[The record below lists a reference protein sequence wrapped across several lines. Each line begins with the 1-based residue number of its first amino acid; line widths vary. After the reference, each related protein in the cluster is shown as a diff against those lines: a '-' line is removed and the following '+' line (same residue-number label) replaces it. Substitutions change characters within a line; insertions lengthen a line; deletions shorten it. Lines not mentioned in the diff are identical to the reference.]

1 MFQHFYNTDMHNIYE
16 ILRSLIQLALYVLLI
31 ASMCKIFQKANEE
44 WWKALIPFYGNYVE
58 FKIAGKRKL
67 FWVQLIVSIV
77 SVVIGSILI
86 IASLAGIIDTS
97 FNSGRDSIRATESV
111 HILMFF
117 LGILIMIVPS
127 FIINAIKCVGLAR
140 SFGLSGGFAAGL
152 ILLPYVFYPILAF
165 GKSQY
170 IVQYQNPYGY
180 YDVNQYPQNCYNGQY
195 PQDYY
200 NNQYPQQYPQQYQQP
215 YYDPNQYQQPYC
227 DPNQYNSY
235 NQYQQQN
242 PNVQNQQDE
251 TIDLNQNPY
260 K

>member
-1 MFQHFYNTDMHNIYE
+1 MSQFFSDSDSNSIITVFNN
-16 ILRSLIQLALYVLLI
+16 LIRIALYVLMI
-31 ASMCKIFQKANEE
+31 VSMCKIFQKANEE
-44 WWKALIPFYGNYVE
+44 WWKAIIPFYGTYVE
-58 FKIAGKRKL
+58 YRIAGKKKL
-67 FWVQLIVSIV
+67 FWVQLIVSTV
-77 SVVIGSILI
+77 SVIIGFILI
-86 IASLAGIIDTS
+86 IASLTGMITTS
-97 FNSGRDSIRATESV
+97 FNSGRDSIRATDGV
-111 HILMFF
+111 YILMLFSAM
-117 LGILIMIVPS
+117 LIIIVPT
-127 FIINAIKCVGLAR
+127 FVINAIKCVGLAR

-170 IVQYQNPYGY
+170 VGEGYGY
-180 YDVNQYPQNCYNGQY
+180 YPMNQYPQNYYNNQY

-215 YYDPNQYQQPYC
+215 YYDPNQSQSQYYVQ
-227 DPNQYNSY
+227 NQYNSY
-235 NQYQQQN
+235 NQYQQN